1 MWVGMVDASD
11 RFSASFLQRARCL
24 ARTEWAEVRDAE
36 SSCRLRR
43 KASME
48 CWMVSFIDIIT
59 RVKGQAEET
68 LLGVDRGSWENA
80 QLGRGGLWNG
90 YNLNLFKIAR
100 R

>member
-1 MWVGMVDASD
+1 
-11 RFSASFLQRARCL
+11 
-24 ARTEWAEVRDAE
+24 
-36 SSCRLRR
+36 
-43 KASME
+43 ME